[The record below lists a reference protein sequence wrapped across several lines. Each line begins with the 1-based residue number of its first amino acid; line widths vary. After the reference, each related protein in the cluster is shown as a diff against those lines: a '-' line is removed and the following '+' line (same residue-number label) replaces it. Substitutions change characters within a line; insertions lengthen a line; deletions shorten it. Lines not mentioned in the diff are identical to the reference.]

1 MTADYHFEDESMQQP
16 YDSTLMKRLLT
27 YLRPHVK
34 RLVLC
39 SVLLLLATVVNILN
53 PYITMQIIDN
63 CLGGLEGVP
72 TEVSAQDTAERM
84 GTLKY
89 LVAVMIVIS
98 ILEAGFSY
106 SLLLVL
112 TFVGQRMLL
121 TMRLEIFS
129 HLQKMSTSFLDR
141 NPVGRLLTR
150 VTNDV
155 ENIQQAIVSGMV
167 YSIGEF
173 LSIVLALVVMFWL
186 NWKLTLIV
194 LVAVPFVLL
203 ASYIFRKFVRLS
215 YQEVRRKIA
224 ALNAF
229 TQENVSG
236 AKIVQLFGNED
247 KEFARYSK
255 LNGDVRDEWFRQVI
269 YHATYFPVAE
279 ILGAVTTACI
289 ILVGG
294 LQVLDSLGTGSDEAT
309 IGMIYLYMQWGNR
322 LFGPIRALTERYNQ
336 LQAAMASSERIF
348 QLLDT
353 PPDIVDGPDPHVSE
367 KLEGHIE
374 FKNVSFAYEASDW
387 VLKDISFH
395 VAPGEHVAIVGH
407 TGAGKSTIAGLLS
420 RFYDIQ
426 KGSITIDGVDIRDY
440 ELSTLRKNT
449 GIVQQ
454 DVYLFSGSVDSNIR
468 LGDATMSD
476 EYVRECANYVNAARF
491 IEALPEKYDYEVGER
506 GGNLSTGQRQLLAFA
521 RTLAHDPSILI
532 LDEATSSV
540 DTETEALIQDAVV
553 KLMEHQTSIVIAHRL
568 STVQHADRI
577 IVLHHG
583 EVREI
588 GTHQE
593 LLAHRGLYY
602 TLYQLQYKDQL
613 PD

>member
-1 MTADYHFEDESMQQP
+1 MSTDYHFEDESMQQP

-63 CLGGLEGVP
+63 CLGGLEGVQ
-72 TEVSAQDTAERM
+72 TEVSAPDTAERM
-84 GTLKY
+84 GTLKV

-155 ENIQQAIVSGMV
+155 EIIQQAIVGGMV
-167 YSIGEF
+167 YSIGEI
-173 LSIVLALVVMFWL
+173 LSIILALVVMFSL

-215 YQEVRRKIA
+215 YREVRRKIA

-247 KEFARYSK
+247 KEFA
-255 LNGDVRDEWFRQVI
+255 
-269 YHATYFPVAE
+269 PVSYTH
-279 ILGAVTTACI
+279 L
-289 ILVGG
+289 
-294 LQVLDSLGTGSDEAT
+294 
-309 IGMIYLYMQWGNR
+309 
-322 LFGPIRALTERYNQ
+322 RA
-336 LQAAMASSERIF
+336 
-348 QLLDT
+348 
-353 PPDIVDGPDPHVSE
+353 H
-367 KLEGHIE
+367 
-374 FKNVSFAYEASDW
+374 
-387 VLKDISFH
+387 
-395 VAPGEHVAIVGH
+395 
-407 TGAGKSTIAGLLS
+407 
-420 RFYDIQ
+420 
-426 KGSITIDGVDIRDY
+426 
-440 ELSTLRKNT
+440 
-449 GIVQQ
+449 
-454 DVYLFSGSVDSNIR
+454 
-468 LGDATMSD
+468 
-476 EYVRECANYVNAARF
+476 
-491 IEALPEKYDYEVGER
+491 
-506 GGNLSTGQRQLLAFA
+506 
-521 RTLAHDPSILI
+521 
-532 LDEATSSV
+532 
-540 DTETEALIQDAVV
+540 ET
-553 KLMEHQTSIVIAHRL
+553 
-568 STVQHADRI
+568 
-577 IVLHHG
+577 
-583 EVREI
+583 
-588 GTHQE
+588 
-593 LLAHRGLYY
+593 
-602 TLYQLQYKDQL
+602 
-613 PD
+613 